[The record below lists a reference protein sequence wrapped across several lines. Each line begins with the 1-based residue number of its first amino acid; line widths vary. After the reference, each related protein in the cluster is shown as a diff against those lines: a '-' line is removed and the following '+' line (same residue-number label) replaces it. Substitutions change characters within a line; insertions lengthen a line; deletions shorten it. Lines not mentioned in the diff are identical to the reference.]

1 MNKKLIKLMIDSI
14 NNELDDYID
23 SEYELDTDAVS
34 LLVVRKIG
42 LAMMLRAA
50 NDN

>member
-1 MNKKLIKLMIDSI
+1 MNKKLIKRMIDNI

-23 SEYELDTDAVS
+23 SEDDLDEEAVAD
-34 LLVVRKIG
+34 LVVRKIG
-42 LAMMLRAA
+42 LSMMLSAA